1 MKLQKPKFWSK
12 KNSFYSF
19 LLLPISIFIQFLFF
33 FKKEFSK
40 RKKISLPVICV
51 GNIYIGGTGK
61 TPLSLELVRIL
72 QKLNM
77 KPVLIKKLYKEHVDE
92 FNLLE
97 SKKIKVI
104 KNSSRYEALLEAEKK
119 QFKSVVLDD
128 GFQDH
133 SIYKNLS
140 ILCFNAKQL
149 IGNGLTLPAG
159 PLREPLSTIKY
170 SQIILIN
177 GKKNEI
183 FEKKLKSI
191 NKKNK
196 IFYSRYVPI
205 NIKKYLNQNLLVFAG
220 IGNPE
225 NFFEL
230 LRENKM
236 RIKKQISFP
245 DHYNYS
251 QNEIKNLITIS
262 KKKGLK
268 ILTTEKDFFRIK
280 HYNLSKINYL
290 NIKLEITNKVS
301 FEKEI
306 KKYLK

>member
-191 NKKNK
+191 NKNIK

>member
-119 QFKSVVLDD
+119 QFKSVFWMTD
-128 GFQDH
+128 F
-133 SIYKNLS
+133 K
-140 ILCFNAKQL
+140 
-149 IGNGLTLPAG
+149 
-159 PLREPLSTIKY
+159 TI
-170 SQIILIN
+170 Q
-177 GKKNEI
+177 
-183 FEKKLKSI
+183 F
-191 NKKNK
+191 
-196 IFYSRYVPI
+196 
-205 NIKKYLNQNLLVFAG
+205 IKTYLFSVSMQN
-220 IGNPE
+220 N
-225 NFFEL
+225 
-230 LRENKM
+230 
-236 RIKKQISFP
+236 
-245 DHYNYS
+245 
-251 QNEIKNLITIS
+251 
-262 KKKGLK
+262 
-268 ILTTEKDFFRIK
+268 
-280 HYNLSKINYL
+280 
-290 NIKLEITNKVS
+290 
-301 FEKEI
+301 
-306 KKYLK
+306 